1 MMPVCGNYNERILWG
16 GNVSIGFS
24 TSRVLQKSWNHESKT
39 SDFKNFEAW
48 VMWKI
53 NTHISD
59 LTVFTLLKIAKVA
72 KIEGKIQVVGKII
85 VHTLQSVGN
94 IIVHTL

>member
-1 MMPVCGNYNERILWG
+1 
-16 GNVSIGFS
+16 
-24 TSRVLQKSWNHESKT
+24 
-39 SDFKNFEAW
+39 
-48 VMWKI
+48 MWKI
-53 NTHISD
+53 NAHISD